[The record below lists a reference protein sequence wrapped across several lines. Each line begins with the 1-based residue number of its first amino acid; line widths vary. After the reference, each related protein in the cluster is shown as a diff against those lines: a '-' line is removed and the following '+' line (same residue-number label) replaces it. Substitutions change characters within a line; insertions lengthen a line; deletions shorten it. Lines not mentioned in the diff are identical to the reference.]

1 MKKNIRSLIIITV
14 CIIACFYVVNG
25 IIYPNKYDNNIS
37 IAHSWLDGST
47 IKFVNNWLKDGASN
61 LNFIMYEAPDS
72 IETSELSQ
80 REPYI
85 SYPSGSIVLPY
96 LIAKI
101 CSMEQIDI
109 LFLKYMVTAI
119 FAIDSLLIGILIYS
133 ILNKYSKNIN
143 QISKVIISI
152 IAATFWMLLP
162 NNSYYLRNIYFA
174 DQTVITVVLI
184 FMIFEINKSKVMS
197 SSNKI
202 GKVIYNILYYLTI
215 IIGTL
220 TEYYFLF
227 VLFVAFCIK
236 ELPILFAREK
246 EGKFKKL
253 ILTSLEYII
262 PLIIGLGIFL
272 IQISRIDGWFELMFS
287 KYVMR
292 TSVVLDGMNLL
303 EEIQKNI
310 ISSYTTFGYGLLII
324 GVVSTIIITIVNLVK
339 VFRKNRNEKLSNLS
353 KLLLFIYIPPVFQIL
368 FFKNHSAIH
377 EFSILKLGLPL
388 IFTAILIGYGL
399 YLILNKLYKI
409 KFKATKNSSSIILTV
424 STLIVVVVE
433 MFLIIPRTSDYMNE
447 KVSEPENK
455 EIEYYLKDNAKYDE
469 VYFSYTY
476 EIPTNPP
483 QNLSISNKQVYL
495 IEDIEQI
502 SEKFPDLSAEA
513 NIMFIIQKNIDKTED
528 VLNKEQEI
536 KENSTKIKDLEN
548 YEVYELVNE
557 SEKN

>member
-1 MKKNIRSLIIITV
+1 
-14 CIIACFYVVNG
+14 
-25 IIYPNKYDNNIS
+25 
-37 IAHSWLDGST
+37 
-47 IKFVNNWLKDGASN
+47 
-61 LNFIMYEAPDS
+61 
-72 IETSELSQ
+72 
-80 REPYI
+80 
-85 SYPSGSIVLPY
+85 
-96 LIAKI
+96 
-101 CSMEQIDI
+101 
-109 LFLKYMVTAI
+109 MVTAI

-152 IAATFWMLLP
+152 ITATFWMLLP

-253 ILTSLEYII
+253 ILTSLEYVL

-495 IEDIEQI
+495 IENIEQI